1 MVVAQKKKSLF
12 AFWKKVRFE
21 GGEGENDLWVHAL
34 FEITLV
40 LLSFFLIFFL
50 SSCFVFSYFFTQENI
65 LCFSILITRHGKS
78 LFIVPAATMV
88 LPFCPLTAS
97 V

>member
-40 LLSFFLIFFL
+40 FLSFFLIFFL
-50 SSCFVFSYFFTQENI
+50 SSCFVFSFLLKKIYSVFR
-65 LCFSILITRHGKS
+65 S
-78 LFIVPAATMV
+78 
-88 LPFCPLTAS
+88 PLQGTARAFL
-97 V
+97 

>member
-21 GGEGENDLWVHAL
+21 GGKGENDLWVHAL

-40 LLSFFLIFFL
+40 FLSFFFLSFFFL
-50 SSCFVFSYFFTQENI
+50 LALFSPFFLLKKIYSVF
-65 LCFSILITRHGKS
+65 RS
-78 LFIVPAATMV
+78 L
-88 LPFCPLTAS
+88 LQGTARAFL
-97 V
+97 